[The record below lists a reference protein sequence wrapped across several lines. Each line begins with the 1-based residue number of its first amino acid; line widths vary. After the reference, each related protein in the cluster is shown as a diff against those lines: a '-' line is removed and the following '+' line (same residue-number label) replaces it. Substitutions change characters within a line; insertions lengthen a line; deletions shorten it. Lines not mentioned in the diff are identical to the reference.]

1 MNIDSDVT
9 STELLFKIIKC
20 IYFNNCED
28 VDLLGTLDPHREKF
42 LVTDLL
48 QLLDKNKFLV
58 TLIDN
63 YYHIFSSEHMKKL
76 ILKSLE
82 RDRNY
87 ERRYFMILR
96 NVINVLN
103 EAKINYVLIKHY
115 LMKHVKMM
123 DVDLHICD
131 LDEIL
136 RACEY
141 LNKLGVIFYNFRLFS
156 HPLKLGMKIPHIDEA
171 CEISVEIYPE
181 IAAGRIILGPLC
193 EFVGKAI
200 KTDITFD
207 EDEKVNAYVLPVTE
221 NIYTIITHDWYSQHI
236 PLAAVVYFLMNAN
249 QCDVD
254 RLLQLGNEYGTLHSI
269 YTFLKISLILDRKM
283 QLDTLAMGIQKTLE
297 RINVYGKTLIDHW
310 LEKIER
316 NLEFPII
323 IPYKFI
329 LLSMPFHISK
339 IAKKVNIA
347 KVLYDIYSHFSPVA
361 IYLYNLTKKAFYV

>member
-1 MNIDSDVT
+1 
-9 STELLFKIIKC
+9 
-20 IYFNNCED
+20 
-28 VDLLGTLDPHREKF
+28 
-42 LVTDLL
+42 LVADLL
-48 QLLDKNKFLV
+48 QLLDKNKFLI
-58 TLIDN
+58 TLVDK
-63 YYHIFSSEHMKKL
+63 YQHIFSSEEARRL

-87 ERRYFMILR
+87 EKRYFIILR

-115 LMKHVKMM
+115 LMKYVKML

-136 RACEY
+136 RTCEY
-141 LNKLGVIFYNFRLFS
+141 LNELGVIFYDFRFFS
-156 HPLKLGMKIPHIDEA
+156 HPLKLGMKMTYIDET

-181 IAAGRIILGPLC
+181 IAAGRIIVGPSC
-193 EFVGKAI
+193 EFIGKAI
-200 KTDITFD
+200 KTDIASD
-207 EDEKVNAYVLPVTE
+207 EDEKINAYVLPVTE
-221 NIYTIITHDWYSQHI
+221 NIYTIITHDWYSQYI
-236 PLAAVVYFLMNAN
+236 PLAALVYFLMNAN

-254 RLLQLGNEYGTLHSI
+254 RLLQLGDEYGTLHSI
-269 YTFLKISLILDRKM
+269 YTFLRISLILDRKM
-283 QLDTLAMGIQKTLE
+283 QLETLDMDIQKTLE

-329 LLSMPFHISK
+329 LLSMPFHISR

-347 KVLYDIYSHFSPVA
+347 KVSYDIYSHFSPVA